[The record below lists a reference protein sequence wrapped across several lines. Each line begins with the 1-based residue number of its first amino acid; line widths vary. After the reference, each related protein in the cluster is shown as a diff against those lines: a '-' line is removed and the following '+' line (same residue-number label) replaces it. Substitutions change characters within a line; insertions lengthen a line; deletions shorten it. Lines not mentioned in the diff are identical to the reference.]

1 MAKYGGGFG
10 GGMNMQAMMQQA
22 KKLQEQMAAAEAELE
37 DTELTGEAGGGL
49 VSVTIDGKKK
59 ASASFDKTG
68 SGRHGRSGDARGSY
82 YGSV

>member
-22 KKLQEQMAAAEAELE
+22 KSCRNKWRQPKPNSKIPSLQERRAAVSSRLP
-37 DTELTGEAGGGL
+37 LTA
-49 VSVTIDGKKK
+49 KK